1 MSLLKPV
8 FLVSLFLSGALLQ
21 SQPAQDSPELK
32 EASDLTTSVAKLMG
46 EQKYNEALP
55 LAKRALE
62 IRERLLP
69 RDDPRIGNSLIYLA
83 GVYGAKKDNGKA
95 KETLER
101 LLQFQTER
109 FGADNA
115 RLAPTLER
123 LAVLYF
129 KDDDYSKTEAAYKRA
144 LALKEKEYGND
155 HVEVAHTLYG
165 LGQFYRA
172 RGDFES
178 GSPVYRRA
186 LRIYA
191 KHSGV
196 SSTDFS
202 RTRDAYSCMGYETN
216 SIYNVWGEIN
226 SIFRV
231 GEDPNR
237 PTDIPFGAVLNG
249 KAISLPKPEYTAA
262 AKEHRESGTVIV
274 RVTID
279 ETGTVVEAVDQ
290 CGAPQYISQSAL
302 KAAYKA
308 RFTPTKISG
317 KPITVTGVIQYN
329 FVSGR
334 R

>member
-1 MSLLKPV
+1 MKLLT
-8 FLVSLFLSGALLQ
+8 LLFATLLLIVQ
-21 SQPAQDSPELK
+21 SSPQESPELK
-32 EASDLTTSVAKLMG
+32 EASDLTTSAAKLMG
-46 EQKYNEALP
+46 AHKYNEALP

-69 RDDPRIGNSLIYLA
+69 RDDPRIGNSLIYLV
-83 GVYGAKKDNGKA
+83 GIYDGKKDYGKA
-95 KETLER
+95 KETLLR

-109 FGADNA
+109 FGAENA

-129 KDDDYSKTEAAYKRA
+129 RDGDHDKTEEAYKRA
-144 LALKEKEYGND
+144 IALKEKEYGND
-155 HVEVAHTLYG
+155 HLEVAHSLYG

-172 RGDFES
+172 RRDFDS

-191 KHSGV
+191 TRSGV
-196 SSTDFS
+196 SSPDFS
-202 RTRDAYSCMGYETN
+202 RTRDAYSCMGYETD
-216 SIYNVWGEIN
+216 SIYNVWNEIN
-226 SIFRV
+226 AIFRV

-237 PTDIPFGAVLNG
+237 PTPLGTMLNG

-274 RVTID
+274 RVKID
-279 ETGTVVEAVDQ
+279 ETGTVVEAMDQ
-290 CGAPQYISQSAL
+290 CGAPQYISQSAI

-329 FVSGR
+329 FVR
-334 R
+334 